1 MCIFRGD
8 RGLQQV
14 VRRRLSYSERGQ
26 GVKMMQRLIHALKAL
41 PKSAAGGAAVELA
54 IVLPVLVLLAIGVSD
69 VGRVF
74 FAGITV
80 ANAARA
86 GAQYGSL
93 DTDHSGDTTQINLAA
108 TQDAIS
114 AGAVTVSSRKFCR
127 CDGGE
132 VDCANGLDCPGYG
145 AYRVYIEVTVS
156 KDVDLIFSWPG
167 LPDAVT
173 LTRTA
178 TFRLQ

>member
-1 MCIFRGD
+1 VRKVQRFIETLQ
-8 RGLQQV
+8 GL
-14 VRRRLSYSERGQ
+14 R
-26 GVKMMQRLIHALKAL
+26 
-41 PKSAAGGAAVELA
+41 KSVAGGAAVELA

-69 VGRVF
+69 IGRVF

-86 GAQYGSL
+86 GAQYGTL
-93 DTDHSGDTTQINLAA
+93 DTDHSGDTTLINLAA
-108 TQDAIS
+108 TQDAAS
-114 AGAVTVSSRKFCR
+114 AGSVTVSSRKFCR

-132 VDCANGLDCPGYG
+132 VDCANGLDCGVYG

-156 KDVDLIFSWPG
+156 KNVDLIFNWPG

-173 LTRTA
+173 LSRTA